1 MMFKNPLF
9 GYDAFERQGQT
20 HLLGAIF
27 TIFMFQL
34 AGDAIQKYFGLAIPG
49 PVIGLILLL
58 FTLLLTKQNKHPNI
72 TIFRT
77 GIINTAEQLLGYLS
91 LLFVPIGVG
100 VIMHLQLIEAQLLRI
115 IAVIVIGTIGT
126 MLFTS
131 FVFLK
136 TSKAKTDD

>member
-136 TSKAKTDD
+136 ISKAKTDD